1 MDYKKYQS
9 KLELQKTVLDKELL
23 AQLVKNLRKRRIF
36 FLIIKLMIYLAI
48 LISGWLFLSG
58 EFGDI
63 FLIFLVALL
72 SLFMLNAD
80 YQLKRWFLI
89 IQTLQKET
97 I

>member
-1 MDYKKYQS
+1 M
-9 KLELQKTVLDKELL
+9 LDKELL

-36 FLIIKLMIYLAI
+36 FLIIKLMIYLVI

-80 YQLKRWFLI
+80 YQLKKWFLI

>member
-1 MDYKKYQS
+1 M
-9 KLELQKTVLDKELL
+9 LDKELL
-23 AQLVKNLRKRRIF
+23 AQLVKKLRKRRIF

-80 YQLKRWFLI
+80 YQLKKWFLI